1 MFAAKGKKVRDIKV
15 KVVKLYYYFC
25 VVGRPRVSGN
35 YSDNFAVDF
44 IADSRSNKHVFTF
57 I

>member
-15 KVVKLYYYFC
+15 KVVKLYNYFC

-35 YSDNFAVDF
+35 YSDNFTVDF